1 MNKIDLRSDTVTL
14 PTIKMREVMKNAK
27 VGDDV
32 FQEDTTVIKL
42 EEVIAEMF
50 NKESALFF
58 PTGTMANLTAILTWC
73 NERGSEI
80 IVGDNSHIFLF
91 EQSGASQFGGIAFRT
106 ISNLSNGTFDLDV
119 LKTLIR
125 DNDIHEPVTKLIC
138 VENTHNVCGG
148 KILSLDFLNKLS
160 EISKEYKI
168 PIHMDGARIW
178 NALEKLQIK
187 PEEISPYFDTLS
199 VCLSKG
205 LGAPVGSLLIGN
217 KIFIEKARRIRKALG
232 GGMRQIGILASAGL
246 VAIEDFKSGI
256 LSHDHL
262 KTQRLVEGIQL
273 KQNIFKIRDLEH
285 SNIVFITIS
294 SQQTK
299 DYATFTKTICNLF
312 KERNILV
319 SNWGPLLIRL
329 VVHRNISD
337 QDIEQTIIAFHEISN
352 LFN

>member
-1 MNKIDLRSDTVTL
+1 
-14 PTIKMREVMKNAK
+14 
-27 VGDDV
+27 
-32 FQEDTTVIKL
+32 
-42 EEVIAEMF
+42 
-50 NKESALFF
+50 
-58 PTGTMANLTAILTWC
+58 MANLTAILTWC

-91 EQSGASQFGGIAFRT
+91 EQSGASQFGGVAFRT
-106 ISNLSNGTFDLDV
+106 ITNLPNGTFDLQV

-125 DNDIHEPVTKLIC
+125 DNDDHEPITKLIC

-148 KILSLDFLNKLS
+148 KIISLDFLHQLS
-160 EISKEYKI
+160 KFSKEYKI

-187 PEEISPYFDTLS
+187 PDELTSYFDSMS

-205 LGAPVGSLLIGN
+205 LGAPAGSLLIGN
-217 KIFIEKARRIRKALG
+217 KIFIEKARRVRKALG
-232 GGMRQIGILASAGL
+232 GGMRQAGILAAAGL

-256 LSHDHL
+256 LSNDHL
-262 KTQRLVEGIQL
+262 KTKRLVEGIQY
-273 KQNIFKIRDLEH
+273 KQNIFKIRDAEH
-285 SNIVFITIS
+285 SNIIFITIL
-294 SQQTK
+294 SQQQIK
-299 DYATFTKTICNLF
+299 DTTTFTKLICNLF

-329 VVHRNISD
+329 VVHRNISY

-352 LFN
+352 FFS

>member
-1 MNKIDLRSDTVTL
+1 MVTD
-14 PTIKMREVMKNAK
+14 NA
-27 VGDDV
+27 VD
-32 FQEDTTVIKL
+32 
-42 EEVIAEMF
+42 
-50 NKESALFF
+50 KESALFF

-91 EQSGASQFGGIAFRT
+91 EQSGASQFGGVAFRT
-106 ISNLSNGTFDLDV
+106 ITNLPNGTFDLQV

-125 DNDIHEPVTKLIC
+125 DNDDHEPITKLIC

-148 KILSLDFLNKLS
+148 KIISLDFLHQLS
-160 EISKEYKI
+160 KFSKEYKI

-187 PEEISPYFDTLS
+187 PDELTSYFDSMS

-205 LGAPVGSLLIGN
+205 LGAPAGSLLIGN
-217 KIFIEKARRIRKALG
+217 KIFIEKARRVRKALG
-232 GGMRQIGILASAGL
+232 GGMRQAGILAAAGL

-256 LSHDHL
+256 LSNDHL
-262 KTQRLVEGIQL
+262 KTKRLVEGIQY
-273 KQNIFKIRDLEH
+273 KQNIFKIRDAEH
-285 SNIVFITIS
+285 SNIIFITIL
-294 SQQTK
+294 SQQQIK
-299 DYATFTKTICNLF
+299 DTTTFTKLICNLF

-329 VVHRNISD
+329 VVHRNISY

-352 LFN
+352 FFS

>member
-14 PTIKMREVMKNAK
+14 PSIKMREAMKNAE

-32 FQEDTTVIKL
+32 FQEDSTVIKL
-42 EEVIAEMF
+42 QEVIAEMF
-50 NKESALFF
+50 NKEAALFF
-58 PTGTMANLTAILTWC
+58 PSGTMTNLTAILNWC

-106 ISNLSNGTFDLDV
+106 ISNLPNGTFDLHV

-148 KILSLDFLNKLS
+148 QTLSLDFLHQLS

-178 NALEKLQIK
+178 NAIEKLQIS
-187 PEEISPYFDTLS
+187 PHEIAPYFDSLS

-232 GGMRQIGILASAGL
+232 GGMRQIGILAAAGL
-246 VAIEDFKSGI
+246 LAIEDFKSGI
-256 LSHDHL
+256 LRNDHL
-262 KTQRLVEGIQL
+262 KTQRLIQGIKL
-273 KQNIFKIRDLEH
+273 KQNIFKIRDSEH
-285 SNIVFITIS
+285 SNIIFITIS
-294 SQQTK
+294 SHQTK
-299 DYATFTKTICNLF
+299 DYITFTKMICNLF

-329 VVHRNISD
+329 VVHRNVSE
-337 QDIEQTIIAFHEISN
+337 QDIEQTITAFHEISN
-352 LFN
+352 FLN

>member
-14 PTIKMREVMKNAK
+14 PTIKMREAMKNAE

-32 FQEDTTVIKL
+32 FQEDPTVIKL
-42 EEVIAEMF
+42 QQLIAKMF

-58 PTGTMANLTAILTWC
+58 PTGTMTNLTAILTWC

-106 ISNLSNGTFDLDV
+106 ISNLPNGTFDLDV

-138 VENTHNVCGG
+138 IENTHNVSGG
-148 KILSLDFLNKLS
+148 QTLSLDFLHQLS
-160 EISKEYKI
+160 KISKEYKI

-178 NALEKLQIK
+178 NALEKLKIR
-187 PEEISPYFDTLS
+187 PHEISPYFDSLS

-232 GGMRQIGILASAGL
+232 GGMRQIGVLAAAGL

-256 LSHDHL
+256 LSSDHL
-262 KTQRLVEGIQL
+262 KTQRLVEGIKL
-273 KQNIFKIRDLEH
+273 KQNIFKIRDSEH
-285 SNIVFITIS
+285 SNIIFITIS
-294 SQQTK
+294 SQKTK
-299 DYATFTKTICNLF
+299 DYDIFTKMICNLF

-352 LFN
+352 LLN

>member
-14 PTIKMREVMKNAK
+14 PTIKMREAMKNAE

-32 FQEDTTVIKL
+32 FQEDPTVIKL
-42 EEVIAEMF
+42 QQIIAQMF

-58 PTGTMANLTAILTWC
+58 PTGTMANLTGILTWC

-91 EQSGASQFGGIAFRT
+91 EQSGASQFGGVAFRT
-106 ISNLSNGTFDLDV
+106 IPNLPNGTFDLHN

-125 DNDIHEPVTKLIC
+125 DDDVHEPITKLIC
-138 VENTHNVCGG
+138 VENTHNACGG
-148 KILSLDFLNKLS
+148 KVLSLDFLDELS
-160 EISKEYKI
+160 KISKEYKI

-187 PEEISPYFDTLS
+187 PDEITTYFDSMS

-205 LGAPVGSLLIGN
+205 LGAPAGSLLIGN
-217 KIFIEKARRIRKALG
+217 KIFIEKARRVRKALG
-232 GGMRQIGILASAGL
+232 GGMRQIGILAAAGL

-256 LSHDHL
+256 ISNDHL
-262 KTQRLVEGIQL
+262 KTKRLVEGIQL
-273 KQNIFKIRDLEH
+273 KQNIFKIRDAEH
-285 SNIVFITIS
+285 SNIIFITIVE
-294 SQQTK
+294 QQMK
-299 DYATFTKTICNLF
+299 DYTSFTKTICNLF

-337 QDIEQTIIAFHEISN
+337 QDIEHIIIAFHEISN